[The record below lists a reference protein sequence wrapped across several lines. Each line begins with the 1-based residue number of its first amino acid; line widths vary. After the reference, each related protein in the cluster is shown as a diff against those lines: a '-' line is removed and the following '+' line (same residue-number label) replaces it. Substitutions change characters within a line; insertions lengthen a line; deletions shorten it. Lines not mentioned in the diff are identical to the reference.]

1 MTAEQPPAEDA
12 AAQLPAPQS
21 PAAPAIRVSHAERD
35 QVVEL
40 LRDAAGD
47 GRLTGDELE
56 ERVEAALHARTRA
69 DLDALTADLPT
80 PAGPAQKDLVRIS
93 QRFGDVERKGRWVV
107 PRRMEIQAT
116 AGDVKLDFTQAVI
129 TSPTLEIKV
138 DLGFGAGLTLVTQP
152 GIVVLTDDLS
162 SRMGDV
168 TVRQPRDTQPDVPV
182 ILSIELTGRLRG
194 GDILVRP
201 PRRPAGQ
208 WMRRKP
214 RD

>member
-1 MTAEQPPAEDA
+1 M
-12 AAQLPAPQS
+12 
-21 PAAPAIRVSHAERD
+21 
-35 QVVEL
+35 
-40 LRDAAGD
+40 
-47 GRLTGDELE
+47 
-56 ERVEAALHARTRA
+56 
-69 DLDALTADLPT
+69 
-80 PAGPAQKDLVRIS
+80 KIS

-116 AGDVKLDFTQAVI
+116 AGDVQLDFTEAVI
-129 TSPTLEIKV
+129 TVPTLQIKV

-162 SRMGDV
+162 ARMGDV
-168 TVRQPRDTQPDVPV
+168 TVRQPRDAQPDVPV
-182 ILSIELTGRLRG
+182 ILSIELSGRLHG

-201 PRRPAGQ
+201 PRRPPGQ

>member
-1 MTAEQPPAEDA
+1 M
-12 AAQLPAPQS
+12 
-21 PAAPAIRVSHAERD
+21 
-35 QVVEL
+35 
-40 LRDAAGD
+40 
-47 GRLTGDELE
+47 
-56 ERVEAALHARTRA
+56 
-69 DLDALTADLPT
+69 
-80 PAGPAQKDLVRIS
+80 KIS

-116 AGDVKLDFTQAVI
+116 AGDVKLDFTEAVI
-129 TSPTLEIKV
+129 TVPTLQIKV

-162 SRMGDV
+162 
-168 TVRQPRDTQPDVPV
+168 
-182 ILSIELTGRLRG
+182 GRLHG

-201 PRRPAGQ
+201 PRRPPGP

>member
-1 MTAEQPPAEDA
+1 MTAEQPAAEDA
-12 AAQLPAPQS
+12 AAHLPATQA
-21 PAAPAIRVSHAERD
+21 PAVPAIRVSHAERD

-47 GRLTGDELE
+47 GRLTADELE
-56 ERVEAALHARTRA
+56 ERVEAALGARTQA
-69 DLDALTADLPT
+69 DLDALTADLPA
-80 PAGPAQKDLVRIS
+80 PSQPAQKDLVKIS

-116 AGDVKLDFTQAVI
+116 AGDVKLDFTEAVV
-129 TSPTLEIKV
+129 TSPTLEIDV

-162 SRMGDV
+162 ARMGDV
-168 TVRQPRDTQPDVPV
+168 TVRQPRDAQPDVPV

-208 WMRRKP
+208 WIRRKP